1 MKKIVPFKKEL
12 PFKTNI
18 AEITSISI
26 EHSLHLS
33 DNNLITGSF
42 MLTGDYKISE
52 TSSSTE
58 KFSFDLPFDITID
71 DKYKL
76 DHVTL
81 DIDDFYYEIIDNK
94 MLSVNIEVLI
104 DKLEEKP
111 LIQKEIIEQKEMTL
125 EDTLEELKEEKMKEN
140 ILDIDSDEDKRCY
153 DDEEVQLQQLNEKT
167 EVPFKQLDDK
177 VEAVSKNSVKSL
189 FDNFDSTAET
199 FSTYKVCIVREN
211 DNVDTIIQKY
221 SITKEELSLY
231 NDLSDL
237 KIGDK
242 LIIPSQ
248 NAKV

>member
-33 DNNLITGSF
+33 NNNLITGSF
-42 MLTGDYKISE
+42 ILTGDYKISE

-76 DHVTL
+76 DNVTL
-81 DIDDFYYEIIDNK
+81 DIDDFYYEIVDNK
-94 MLSVNIEVLI
+94 MLSIDIDVLI

-111 LIQKEIIEQKEMTL
+111 LIQKEVIEQEEMTL
-125 EDTLEELKEEKMKEN
+125 DDTLEELKEEESIKEN
-140 ILDIDSDEDKRCY
+140 ILDTIEDERCY
-153 DDEEVQLQQLNEKT
+153 DEEEI
-167 EVPFKQLDDK
+167 PFKQLDDK
-177 VEAVSKNSVKSL
+177 IEAVSKNEKSI
-189 FDNFDSTAET
+189 FDNFDSSTET

-221 SITKEELSLY
+221 NITKEDLSLY

>member
-52 TSSSTE
+52 TSISTE

-81 DIDDFYYEIIDNK
+81 DIDDFYYEIIDSK
-94 MLSVNIEVLI
+94 ILSVNIEILI

-125 EDTLEELKEEKMKEN
+125 EDTLEELKEEKIKEN
-140 ILDIDSDEDKRCY
+140 ILDIDIDEDKRCY
-153 DDEEVQLQQLNEKT
+153 DEEVQLQQLDEKT
-167 EVPFKQLDDK
+167 ELPFKQLDDK
-177 VEAVSKNSVKSL
+177 VEAVSKNSTKSL
-189 FDNFDSTAET
+189 FDNFDSAAET

-221 SITKEELSLY
+221 NITKEELSLY